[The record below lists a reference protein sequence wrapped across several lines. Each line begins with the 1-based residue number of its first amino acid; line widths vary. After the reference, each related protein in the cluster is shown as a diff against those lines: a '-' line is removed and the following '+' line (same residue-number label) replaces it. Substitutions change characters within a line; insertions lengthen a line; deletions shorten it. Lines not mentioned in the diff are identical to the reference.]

1 MKFPIDIANQHV
13 LESGVDAVGGTST
26 SYSFEIGIEGSGY
39 GEAVIFEGRLS
50 TADDADWIR
59 LPEISEIALHR
70 VSAFD
75 AEGNILDGLTVR
87 LHGSDGQALPDDP
100 YLVGSGS
107 ERFYEGS
114 EGSSPYYLSV
124 SGSTATDYFIGIERI
139 GRLGFGTEH
148 NDVTGMAG
156 LPNRYYAYGGSD
168 RIRGNVGNDTIF
180 GGDGRDPLLGNDG
193 DDSLFGD
200 AGDDTLSGGSG
211 DDMLDG
217 GLGDDLLLGFD
228 DNDLMLGGTGAD
240 KLQGLSDDDQLR
252 GGNGH
257 DSLYGGDGN
266 DFLVGGA
273 GSDFLGGGAGSD
285 TVSYADATRA
295 LTLDLVDHTANAGAA
310 AGDVI
315 SSAET
320 IRGTRLADSIAGN
333 AHRNTLRGNDGNDRL
348 TGREGA
354 DTLSGGAGD
363 DTLIG
368 GAAGDLLEGGA
379 GRDVFVFAA
388 DGAEDLVL
396 DFDAADDVIRIEGG
410 SDATVATADGNTI
423 ITFMETSVV
432 LVGVTLGHAD
442 ITFEFS

>member
-1 MKFPIDIANQHV
+1 MGFP
-13 LESGVDAVGGTST
+13 VDMADERIVETGDAAGGTDT
-26 SYSFEIGIEGSGY
+26 SYAFGIGIEGGGY
-39 GEAVIFEGRLS
+39 GSAVIFEGQLS
-50 TADDADWIR
+50 TADDVDWIR

-75 AEGNILDGLTVR
+75 AEGNIVGGLTVR

-114 EGSSPYYLSV
+114 SPYYLSV
-124 SGSTATDYFIGIERI
+124 SGSAATDYFIGIERI

-156 LPNRYYAYGGSD
+156 VPNRYYAYGGSD
-168 RIRGNVGNDTIF
+168 RIRGNTGNDTIF
-180 GGDGRDPLLGNDG
+180 GGDGRDPLVGNDG

-200 AGDDTLSGGSG
+200 AGDDTLSGASG

-240 KLQGLSDDDQLR
+240 RLQGLSDDDQLR
-252 GGNGH
+252 GGNGS

-285 TVSYADATRA
+285 AVSYADATRA
-295 LTLDLVDHTANAGAA
+295 LTLDLVDQTANAGAA

-333 AHRNTLRGNDGNDRL
+333 AHRNTLRGNDGNDHL
-348 TGREGA
+348 AGREGA
-354 DTLSGGAGD
+354 DTLSGGTGD
-363 DTLIG
+363 DTLMG
-368 GAAGDLLEGGA
+368 GADGDLLAGGA

-410 SDATVATADGNTI
+410 SDATVATADGNTV

-432 LVGVTLGHAD
+432 LVGVTLGQAD
-442 ITFEFS
+442 ITFEFA